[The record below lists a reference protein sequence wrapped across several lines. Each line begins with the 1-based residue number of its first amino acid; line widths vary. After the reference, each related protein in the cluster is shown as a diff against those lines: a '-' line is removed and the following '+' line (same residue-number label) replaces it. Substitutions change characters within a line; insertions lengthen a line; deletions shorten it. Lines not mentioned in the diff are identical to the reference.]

1 MSLNNENFS
10 PGGKNWL
17 IKYLELVDREI
28 IDLETTDKNDFSTN
42 SLEVC
47 INKTGLLFGAC
58 SSLIYSKSLDIKRFT
73 KDENLKLLLF
83 ETLIF
88 TYKKE
93 KKNFDK
99 NLFLETLAKFYQDI
113 KLSQF
118 RHWSSFFAEE
128 TTESKI
134 ERILN
139 DRVKVKTN
147 FFGTN
152 YWLNHLSNSFVFL
165 DVILFHKFLKN
176 EISSFFEIYEET
188 AFTVIKALTYAAY
201 LDKQVEEKEQRMLW
215 HFLSCADLEKEQK
228 EFCEQCILNG
238 IEFNET
244 SLESLNDLTVK
255 KIIFELSI
263 FVTKSKHITSGKEDK
278 KIIDFGSKIG
288 LTEKEIHLS
297 FVLCNSYLLENSDE
311 LALLNA
317 ESNTQFVYKAFS
329 KRWFKI
335 LGRNK
340 DKLIKELKESKE
352 LVSLIQ
358 KSTKEELTK
367 EEKDQVKNQFL
378 DLLKSMPSMAIFLL
392 PGGALLLPLILKIV
406 PDLLPSAFKE
416 NDIEK

>member
-1 MSLNNENFS
+1 MLLSNENFS

-17 IKYLELVDREI
+17 LKYLELVDKGI
-28 IDLETTDKNDFSTN
+28 IILETTDKNDYSESF
-42 SLEVC
+42 LEVC

-58 SSLIYSKSLDIKRFT
+58 SSLIYGSGLDKNQFT

-93 KKNFDK
+93 KNNFDK
-99 NLFLETLAKFYQDI
+99 NLFLENLESFYQDI

-118 RHWSSFFAEE
+118 THWSNFFAEE
-128 TTESKI
+128 KTESKI

-165 DVILFHKFLKN
+165 DVLLFQKFLRN
-176 EISSFFEIYEET
+176 EINSFFEIYEET
-188 AFTVIKALTYAAY
+188 AFTVIKALTYTAY

-228 EFCEQCILNG
+228 EFCEQAILNG
-238 IEFNET
+238 IEFEAVQ
-244 SLESLNDLTVK
+244 LEKMNDQVLK
-255 KIIFELSI
+255 KIVFELSI
-263 FVTKSKHITSGKEDK
+263 FVTKGTHITSGKEEK
-278 KIIDFGSKIG
+278 KIIDFGNKIG
-288 LTEKEIHLS
+288 LTEKEIQLS
-297 FVLCNSYLLENSDE
+297 FVLCNSYLLENNE
-311 LALLNA
+311 EIALLNA

-340 DKLIKELKESKE
+340 DKLVKELKESKE

-367 EEKDQVKNQFL
+367 EEKEQVKKQFL
-378 DLLKSMPSMAIFLL
+378 DVLKSMPSMAIFLL

-416 NDIEK
+416 NDLEK

>member
-1 MSLNNENFS
+1 
-10 PGGKNWL
+10 
-17 IKYLELVDREI
+17 
-28 IDLETTDKNDFSTN
+28 
-42 SLEVC
+42 
-47 INKTGLLFGAC
+47 
-58 SSLIYSKSLDIKRFT
+58 
-73 KDENLKLLLF
+73 
-83 ETLIF
+83 
-88 TYKKE
+88 
-93 KKNFDK
+93 
-99 NLFLETLAKFYQDI
+99 
-113 KLSQF
+113 
-118 RHWSSFFAEE
+118 
-128 TTESKI
+128 
-134 ERILN
+134 
-139 DRVKVKTN
+139 
-147 FFGTN
+147 
-152 YWLNHLSNSFVFL
+152 
-165 DVILFHKFLKN
+165 
-176 EISSFFEIYEET
+176 
-188 AFTVIKALTYAAY
+188 
-201 LDKQVEEKEQRMLW
+201 MLW